1 MKNVSTFGISALL
14 LSAGLCC
21 GNATTSFAGV
31 TYAYASQVVSGGSGT
46 YTSGWNGQLNS
57 NAGYGSYTT
66 QPTPYYHLTPFEP
79 AFVTPSTA
87 SYVSTKYSINPG
99 PVSLAQINPGSA
111 LVLQLANGFAAATST
126 SVNNGFTLGIHAG
139 VGLYD
144 QTANSNNDYS
154 GTGVETT
161 PATIETNTRASYLAV
176 GDGTNWAWF
185 AGETL
190 NAAGTA
196 VLSSQWTPLSS
207 TAPTASSV
215 PSGAV
220 EMTFNDPSAYYAST
234 AVAPDGGNNTV
245 TPSADTPLA
254 DPSIDFTGTP
264 AAFNGEDYS
273 QVMSTLNGS
282 AGGTWF
288 DLANSGLAKVTEV
301 AFVVPTSQTSDM
313 YVQAVVGDTTPE
325 PASLSLLAVSATT
338 LLLVRRGKNRLA

>member
-57 NAGYGSYTT
+57 DAGTAFSGPTSGTGGSGH
-66 QPTPYYHLTPFEP
+66 YYLTPFEP
-79 AFVTPSTA
+79 AWVTAAPA
-87 SYVSTKYSINPG
+87 DAAYSPA
-99 PVSLAQINPGSA
+99 VLAQINPGNA
-111 LVLQLANGFAAATST
+111 LVLQFANGFAAATST

-139 VGLYD
+139 VGISD
-144 QTANSNNDYS
+144 TSSGATSSSTNYS
-154 GTGVETT
+154 GTGVAGN
-161 PATIETNTRASYLAV
+161 PATTFNSRISYLAV

-254 DPSIDFTGTP
+254 DPSIDFTGTL

-338 LLLVRRGKNRLA
+338 LLLVRRGKHRLA